1 MFENT
6 AIPPDTVPTIGVTSL
21 SPNPSPSRSMSK
33 RRLEP
38 KGLPPTPLKS
48 KDIEVKAIGRRKG
61 EVEGVLIET
70 TLVKFNNI
78 DTVTLYVSAKNQTEY
93 YQYIIDLKPKRVL
106 FNPGTENAS
115 LEQLLRNANIYV
127 ERACTLVLLGLNTY

>member
-1 MFENT
+1 MNKKTLVIGASENPNRYSNI
-6 AIPPDTVPTIGVTSL
+6 AI
-21 SPNPSPSRSMSK
+21 K
-33 RRLEP
+33 R
-38 KGLPPTPLKS
+38 LKS

-78 DTVTLYVSAKNQTEY
+78 DTVTLYVSAKNQTQY

-115 LEQLLRNANIYV
+115 FEQLLRNENINV
-127 ERACTLVLLGLNTY
+127 ERACTLVMLGLNTY